1 MAASYHYKIE
11 VLPRE
16 ESDIQPLE
24 EDTITTARENE
35 CAAFLT
41 NNTITSRGSNRR
53 CCLNSNAAILI
64 LVWNLTVAYG
74 LEFFFYTIAAT
85 SILPFNTLAVR
96 VIMYSLSSLS
106 LLFYPLAGYLA
117 DTRWGRHETI
127 VGSLRFVLL
136 SLAMIFILGSLGT
149 AGSIPVLL
157 CNSDP
162 LNNMVGKATIAVIC
176 LVFGLPIVFGIL
188 LIICSFIAFSANVIQ
203 YGIDQLVHDDH
214 SEDITCTLYICWYV
228 WTVYL
233 AEFIIKIP
241 HTLLGPFF
249 SWTNLGILM
258 IVLPTMFG
266 VVFCIKK
273 CKRQWIFVDSKPQ
286 DQNPYKLAFQITRS
300 VTNHENIHSEN
311 DLEFPSSRFDVGE
324 ENNGGPFEEAK
335 SFPQIFC
342 ILLTLGPTL
351 MVDIGVHELL
361 PNLVFHMDK
370 YGGLRESALDQHVY
384 GPYHHEPQYNLLK
397 SLISGG
403 ALTPLIIIVLLPL
416 YIVLLRPYIYS
427 YIPGALKRIGLG
439 MVFILLSALCT
450 LSMDTYGHI
459 HGLNSTACFFLDDKY
474 YDYWYDYWNDI
485 PIETLQISS
494 YFLTVQSILN
504 AIGYMLL
511 YISTFEFICT
521 QSPQPMKGLL
531 ICSFFA
537 IKGAFRL
544 LGVVVI
550 FAPFT
555 QWKLHYAFPSCGFA
569 YYLVNSVLVLAGMV
583 AFTIVAKKYRYQG
596 EPDHE
601 NRYHKVEG
609 YSSVLNESS

>member
-1 MAASYHYKIE
+1 
-11 VLPRE
+11 
-16 ESDIQPLE
+16 
-24 EDTITTARENE
+24 
-35 CAAFLT
+35 
-41 NNTITSRGSNRR
+41 
-53 CCLNSNAAILI
+53 
-64 LVWNLTVAYG
+64 
-74 LEFFFYTIAAT
+74 
-85 SILPFNTLAVR
+85 
-96 VIMYSLSSLS
+96 
-106 LLFYPLAGYLA
+106 
-117 DTRWGRHETI
+117 
-127 VGSLRFVLL
+127 
-136 SLAMIFILGSLGT
+136 
-149 AGSIPVLL
+149 
-157 CNSDP
+157 
-162 LNNMVGKATIAVIC
+162 
-176 LVFGLPIVFGIL
+176 
-188 LIICSFIAFSANVIQ
+188 
-203 YGIDQLVHDDH
+203 
-214 SEDITCTLYICWYV
+214 
-228 WTVYL
+228 
-233 AEFIIKIP
+233 
-241 HTLLGPFF
+241 
-249 SWTNLGILM
+249 M
-258 IVLPTMFG
+258 IVLPTMIG
-266 VVFCIKK
+266 VAFCIKK
-273 CKRQWIFVDSKPQ
+273 CKRQWIFVDSKFQ
-286 DQNPYKLAFQITRS
+286 DQSPYKLAYQIIRS
-300 VTNHENIHSEN
+300 ITNRQNTDHLHKFNHSDN
-311 DLEFPSSRFDVGE
+311 DLELPSSRLDLGQ
-324 ENNGGPFEEAK
+324 ENNGGPFKEAK
-335 SFPQIFC
+335 YSLQIVC

-351 MVDIGVHELL
+351 MVDIAVRELL

-370 YGGLRESALDQHVY
+370 YGVFSSALDQYVY
-384 GPYHHEPQYNLLK
+384 GPYDHETRYNLLK
-397 SLISGG
+397 SLISKG

-427 YIPGALKRIGLG
+427 YVPGALKRIGLG

-485 PIETLQISS
+485 PIETLPISS
-494 YFLTVQSILN
+494 YFLTIQSILN

-511 YISTFEFICT
+511 YISCSTFEFICT

-609 YSSVLNESS
+609 YSSVQNESS